1 MKRIEASPIDLKYA
15 TSTSL
20 KATLQQTQ
28 DVLRIAARG
37 PAFALDETLYLD
49 GRNDPTKLKLLG
61 ATSINTT
68 TAWSEND
75 KELIETHQIKTREGK
90 EGQLT
95 IKRSLTN
102 GGETLVVVFNL
113 QLKTEPDQVSAQQI
127 WQKAKV

>member
-1 MKRIEASPIDLKYA
+1 LKRIEASPIDLKYA